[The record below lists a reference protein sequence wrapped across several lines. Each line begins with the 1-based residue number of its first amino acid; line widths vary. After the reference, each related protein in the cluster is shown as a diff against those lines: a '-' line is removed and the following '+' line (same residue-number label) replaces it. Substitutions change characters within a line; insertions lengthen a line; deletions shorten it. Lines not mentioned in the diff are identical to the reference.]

1 MRFWE
6 GVRVR
11 TVFASLPS
19 TRSPLLAALV
29 GIGAGGCKDRI
40 PQVEAPTHGTPT
52 ISAAPSLANPK
63 PSFLSAGIRSE
74 IDVIAQIVV
83 CSPLM
88 DPARS
93 EYKDCLFSAEL
104 SIIRSLSGA
113 KTHRHVVAFFP
124 GFLDRKLQPE
134 ARLKLGD
141 IVRVRLTP
149 FERTPRAIQELQRS
163 DAVDDFALTTWL
175 CTASVKLTGSAESFG
190 RSGAHE
196 FLADE
201 SDRSTP
207 TPAQI
212 AYPRSERASALR
224 NHAIETDRR
233 RIEADL
239 ARNGGTWKD
248 WEDRLRAFH
257 RDLQRQLATSPTGR
271 LNSGRFHFRS
281 MTEHSYREL
290 CDDMDAGKPGPL
302 PMLSNLNRQLRLR
315 GIDLIVVPI
324 PHKEEV
330 HADEFSSLAPADG
343 IFLANRLRFLRQLL
357 DADIEVVDLVPAL
370 REARREFDWL
380 FYDADD
386 FHPADGAIQVAA
398 REVARRLERYDFRSA
413 AGYVPLQSRL
423 TAAEFTITDAAG
435 GMKIGARYPA
445 TVVEMLGG
453 GRVLRENKERNSPLV
468 LMGDSVTIVPP
479 QFGDKAT
486 IRAHL
491 AHLTG
496 IVPDHLTSMGGSAQA
511 MRHLAREGGHFL
523 SDRAALVFVFAPTRL
538 FGYLSKTGEGAG
550 WDLVNLPPLRFE

>member
-1 MRFWE
+1 MT
-6 GVRVR
+6 VR
-11 TVFASLPS
+11 TFFASLS
-19 TRSPLLAALV
+19 LTRSPLLAAAFL
-29 GIGAGGCKDRI
+29 GIGAGGCREWN
-40 PQVEAPTHGTPT
+40 PQVQPQTNGTQS
-52 ISAAPSLANPK
+52 ISASPSPAKPK
-63 PSFLSAGIRSE
+63 PSSLSAGVQPE

-83 CSPLM
+83 CSPLP

-104 SIIRSLSGA
+104 SVIKPLSGP

-134 ARLKLGD
+134 ALLKLGD
-141 IVRVRLTP
+141 IVRVHLTP
-149 FERTPRAIQELQRS
+149 FERTPRAIQGLQRS
-163 DAVDDFALTTWL
+163 DAVDDFALTTWF
-175 CTASVKLTGSAESFG
+175 CTASVKLPGSAESF
-190 RSGAHE
+190 RRATANE
-196 FLADE
+196 FLTDE
-201 SDRSTP
+201 SDRP
-207 TPAQI
+207 TAAAPVPA
-212 AYPRSERASALR
+212 AYPRSERAFALR
-224 NHAIETDRR
+224 KRAIEADRR

-239 ARNGGTWKD
+239 SRNGGSWKE
-248 WEDRLRAFH
+248 WENRLRAFH
-257 RDLQRQLATSPTGR
+257 RDLQRQLAASPTGR
-271 LNSGRFHFRS
+271 LDSGRFHFRS

-302 PMLSNLNRQLRLR
+302 PMLSNLNEQLRLR
-315 GIDLIVVPI
+315 GIDLIVAPI

-357 DADIEVVDLVPAL
+357 DADIEVIDLVPAL
-370 REARREFDWL
+370 RQARQEFDWL

-398 REVARRLERYDFRSA
+398 REVARRLDRYDFRKA
-413 AGYVPLQSRL
+413 AGHVPLQSRL
-423 TAAEFTITDAAG
+423 KVDEFTITDAAG

-445 TVVEMLGG
+445 TVVELLGG
-453 GRVLRENKERNSPLV
+453 GRILRENAECNSPLV

-479 QFGDKAT
+479 QFGDQAT

-496 IVPDHLTSMGGSAQA
+496 IIPDHLTSMGGSAQA